1 MSQLRLAVIIGAVL
15 ASAAIAQIVTQF
27 PDTQVRVEAN
37 GVINGSDFAFVKAEF
52 NTEGRVVT
60 GSPYSAQA
68 VTEFTQTLADGNRIS
83 RTNSAFIAR
92 DSSGRTRREQ
102 SMMAI
107 GPWANGSGEAP
118 KSVFINDPVA
128 GVSYMLEPNSHVAN
142 TLHVVTRS
150 QTENIA
156 REKELRAKREAER
169 AARPA
174 PSGREPGIIE
184 PSVKKESLGSQVI
197 NGVMADGT
205 RITRTIAAGQI
216 GNDRPIEV
224 VTESWYSQDLQT
236 VVMSKTSDPRT
247 GDTVYKLTNI
257 DRAEPAAS
265 LFIVPA
271 DYTVREGS
279 KGPAFHYEVHRPE

>member
-1 MSQLRLAVIIGAVL
+1 MSQLRLAVVIGAVL

-27 PDTQVRVEAN
+27 PGTQVRVEAN
-37 GVINGSDFAFVKAEF
+37 GAIGGSDFAFVKAEF

-128 GVSYMLEPNSHVAN
+128 GVSYVLEPNSHVAN
-142 TLHVVTRS
+142 TLHVVTHS
-150 QTENIA
+150 QSEATA
-156 REKELRAKREAER
+156 KEKELLRAKREAER
-169 AARPA
+169 ATRRASSPD
-174 PSGREPGIIE
+174 E
-184 PSVKKESLGSQVI
+184 PSVKKESLGSQVM

-216 GNDRPIEV
+216 GNDRPIDI
-224 VTESWYSQDLQT
+224 VTETWYSQELQT

-265 LFIVPA
+265 LFSVPA

-279 KGPAFHYEVHRPE
+279 KGATFHYEVHRPE

>member
-1 MSQLRLAVIIGAVL
+1 MSQLRLAVIL
-15 ASAAIAQIVTQF
+15 SAALVGAAFAQVVSQPPGAEI
-27 PDTQVRVEAN
+27 RIEAN

-52 NTEGRVVT
+52 NTEGKIVT

-68 VTEFTQTLADGNRIS
+68 VTEFTQTLPDGNRIS
-83 RTNSAFIAR
+83 RTNSSFIAR

-102 SMMAI
+102 SLMAI
-107 GPWANGSGEAP
+107 GPWANGSDAP

-142 TLHVVTRS
+142 TVHIVQRS
-150 QTENIA
+150 QSENIA
-156 REKELRAKREAER
+156 REKELRAKKEAER
-169 AARPA
+169 AARPL
-174 PSGREPGIIE
+174 PTGKE
-184 PSVKKESLGSQVI
+184 PSVKKELLGSQVI

-216 GNDRPIEV
+216 GNDRPIDI
-224 VTESWYSQDLQT
+224 VTETWYSQELQT

-265 LFIVPA
+265 LFTVPA
-271 DYTVREGS
+271 DYTVREKD
-279 KGPAFHYEVHRPE
+279 KGANFHYEVRRPE